1 MPKSAGQL
9 IDACEGFIGSAHS
22 ARATLCTWVWFETVT
37 SAGNA
42 NVIWFWGRP
51 SFRATVNLLKLG
63 IERQSSGRGADEV
76 LVLANGLIEHDA
88 NRNAV
93 SRRGK
98 ILRDTPN
105 TPSILPLREL
115 SWQTR
120 GCWTQMSFSLP

>member
-1 MPKSAGQL
+1 
-9 IDACEGFIGSAHS
+9 
-22 ARATLCTWVWFETVT
+22 VT